1 MYHPLGKSDHVVL
14 KIDYVIPVVYK
25 NNIEKYR
32 FYKGDFIGL
41 NNHLNNANWEKNK
54 KLENVHDMWDELLC
68 NVNQA
73 VSKFIPRSKKGM
85 RKGPEW
91 LDKTDLEAV
100 KYKHKMWNKFQ
111 KQRTSENWS
120 TYVQVR
126 NRATKIV
133 KLAKRNFE
141 RRVVMEI
148 KSNPKNFWN
157 MVNRKTKMKPG
168 ITDLETKEGNK
179 ITAQLANTIQADIG
193 QMPSNRYRHIGP
205 MRVADLG
212 PSGFAP
218 WANGD
223 STSAPH
229 QQTQQPSIGPM
240 MGRCLAFLNRPD
252 AGSTSACH
260 RHTHQPSIGPMM
272 R

>member
-1 MYHPLGKSDHVVL
+1 MKLRTGFNTLNSSLGRFETKML
-14 KIDYVIPVVYK
+14 YTKIVVYK

-91 LDKTDLEAV
+91 LDKTVLEAV
-100 KYKHKMWNKFQ
+100 KNKHEMLNKFQ
-111 KQRTSENWS
+111 KQRNGENWS
-120 TYVQVR
+120 TYVQAR

-133 KLAKRNFE
+133 KLAKRNSE

-148 KSNPKNFWN
+148 KSNPKIFWN

-168 ITDLETKEGNK
+168 ITDLETKECNK
-179 ITAQLANTIQADIG
+179 ITDDKQKAEELNNFFVSVFTKENTQNVPILEERDFESTLESVRISEQ
-193 QMPSNRYRHIGP
+193 QMGFLLKKLKIDKSPGPDNIDNRILFG
-205 MRVADLG
+205 
-212 PSGFAP
+212 
-218 WANGD
+218 
-223 STSAPH
+223 
-229 QQTQQPSIGPM
+229 
-240 MGRCLAFLNRPD
+240 GRNELQ
-252 AGSTSACH
+252 GY
-260 RHTHQPSIGPMM
+260 
-272 R
+272 